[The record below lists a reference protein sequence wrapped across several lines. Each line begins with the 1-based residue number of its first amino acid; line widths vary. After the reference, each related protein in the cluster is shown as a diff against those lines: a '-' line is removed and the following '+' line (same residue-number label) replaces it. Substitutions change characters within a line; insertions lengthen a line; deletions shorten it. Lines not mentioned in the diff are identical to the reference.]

1 MGIGGGELLVII
13 VVILLLFGSNKMPDL
28 ARSLGK
34 GINEFKRATDEIKQE
49 IYAESE
55 KIKSEINETPAP
67 PKGVIRDL
75 KNSVSTTDGIE
86 EVNDN
91 SVMSSNNSEMSS
103 NKKSIGRKSANGD
116 NFEGS
121 GI

>member
-28 ARSLGK
+28 ARTIGK
-34 GINEFKRATDEIKQE
+34 GMNEFKRATDEIKQE
-49 IYAESE
+49 IYAESDALKE
-55 KIKSEINETPAP
+55 ELNPK

-75 KNSVSTTDGIE
+75 KNSVSTSE
-86 EVNDN
+86 EISETV
-91 SVMSSNNSEMSS
+91 VESEMSS
-103 NKKSIGRKSANGD
+103 TKKSTGRKSASGD
-116 NFEGS
+116 NLEGS

>member
-28 ARSLGK
+28 ARTLGK
-34 GINEFKRATDEIKQE
+34 GMNEFKRATDEIKQE
-49 IYAESE
+49 IYAESD
-55 KIKSEINETPAP
+55 KIKNDLNETPTP

-75 KNSVSTTDGIE
+75 KNSVSTTDRIE
-86 EVNDN
+86 EVNDI
-91 SVMSSNNSEMSS
+91 SEMSS
-103 NKKSIGRKSANGD
+103 TKKSTGRKSASGD
-116 NFEGS
+116 NFEGG

>member
-28 ARSLGK
+28 ARTLGK
-34 GINEFKRATDEIKQE
+34 GMNEFKRATDEIKQE
-49 IYAESE
+49 IYAESD
-55 KIKSEINETPAP
+55 KIKSELNNPPRP

-86 EVNDN
+86 EANGD
-91 SVMSSNNSEMSS
+91 SEMSS
-103 NKKSIGRKSANGD
+103 TKKTNGRKSASGD